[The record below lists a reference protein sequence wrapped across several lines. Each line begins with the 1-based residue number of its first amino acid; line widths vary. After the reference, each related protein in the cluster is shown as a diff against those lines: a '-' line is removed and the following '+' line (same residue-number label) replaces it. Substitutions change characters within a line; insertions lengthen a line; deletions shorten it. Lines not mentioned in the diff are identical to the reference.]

1 MPKSLIALGLSTDHL
16 VSVAEGVQVEPR
28 TAAAFE
34 VLAERAAAE
43 GYDLRIASAFRGY
56 DRQVRIVNDK
66 WRGLRSVTDA
76 DGRILERTSQTDV
89 AWLSIILRFSALPGT
104 SRHHWGTDLDVWDA
118 AAVSEDYKLS
128 LSPAEYEVGG
138 VFSDMTRWLDERM
151 SADDA
156 EGFFKPYAVDRGGVA
171 PEAWHISYRPVARQY
186 QHAESLETLIS
197 LWRGEPDELGITHE
211 PLAMLGVI
219 EPQAASLLAKFV
231 DGL

>member
-89 AWLSIILRFSALPGT
+89 AWLNTILRFSALPGT

-138 VFSDMTRWLDERM
+138 VFSDMTCWLDERI

-171 PEAWHISYRPVARQY
+171 PEAWHISYRPVARQN
-186 QHAESLETLIS
+186 QNAESLETLIS

-219 EPQAASLLAKFV
+219 EPQAASLLARFV
-231 DGL
+231 DGI

>member
-1 MPKSLIALGLSTDHL
+1 MPESLIALGLSTDHL

-34 VLAERAAAE
+34 VLTERAAAE

-171 PEAWHISYRPVARQY
+171 PEAWHISYRPVARHY
-186 QHAESLETLIS
+186 QNAESLETLIS

-231 DGL
+231 DGI